1 MTFGELIDVLGKRLG
16 VEIEDA
22 GGAAALEIDGE
33 AVVLQ
38 DAGELLL
45 VRAEVGEIPAD
56 GREGILASAMEA
68 NFLYQGTGGGS
79 FALNPA
85 DGHLH
90 LQRYDWLERLD
101 VDAAVSMLQRFS
113 DTISSWRKILTDI
126 QFASADPETGSAGG
140 RGDGVPFEAPTLN
153 MIRA

>member
-33 AVVLQ
+33 TVVLQ
-38 DAGELLL
+38 DAGELLF

-68 NFLYQGTGGGS
+68 NFLYQGTGG
-79 FALNPA
+79 ATLAVNPA
-85 DGHLH
+85 DGRLH
-90 LQRYDWLERLD
+90 LQKYNWMERLD
-101 VDAAVSMLQRFS
+101 AESVLAAIGNMA
-113 DTISSWRKILTDI
+113 DTAAAWRRVLADYRSSSWR
-126 QFASADPETGSAGG
+126 PETSAPPIGSEPLLQ
-140 RGDGVPFEAPTLN
+140 V
-153 MIRA
+153 

>member
-33 AVVLQ
+33 TVILQ

-68 NFLYQGTGGGS
+68 NFLYQGTGG
-79 FALNPA
+79 ATLAVNPA
-85 DGHLH
+85 DGRLH
-90 LQRYDWLERLD
+90 LQKYNWMERI
-101 VDAAVSMLQRFS
+101 DAESALAAIGNMADTAAAWRRVLADYRSGAVWSETSAPPIGSEPLLQ
-113 DTISSWRKILTDI
+113 
-126 QFASADPETGSAGG
+126 
-140 RGDGVPFEAPTLN
+140 V
-153 MIRA
+153 

>member
-22 GGAAALEIDGE
+22 GGAAALEVDGE
-33 AVVLQ
+33 TVILQ

-68 NFLYQGTGGGS
+68 NFLYQGTGG
-79 FALNPA
+79 ATLAVNPA
-85 DGHLH
+85 DGRLH
-90 LQRYDWLERLD
+90 LQKYNWMERI
-101 VDAAVSMLQRFS
+101 DAESVLAAIGNMADTAAAWRRVLADYRSSFWRSETSAPPIGSEPLLQ
-113 DTISSWRKILTDI
+113 
-126 QFASADPETGSAGG
+126 
-140 RGDGVPFEAPTLN
+140 V
-153 MIRA
+153 

>member
-33 AVVLQ
+33 TVILQ

-68 NFLYQGTGGGS
+68 NFLYQGTGG
-79 FALNPA
+79 ATLAVDPA
-85 DGHLH
+85 DGRLH
-90 LQRYDWLERLD
+90 LQKYNWMERLD
-101 VDAAVSMLQRFS
+101 AESALAAIGNMA
-113 DTISSWRKILTDI
+113 DTAAAWRRIL
-126 QFASADPETGSAGG
+126 ADYRSGAGQPETSAPPIGSEPLLQ
-140 RGDGVPFEAPTLN
+140 V
-153 MIRA
+153 

>member
-22 GGAAALEIDGE
+22 GGAFALEIDGE
-33 AVVLQ
+33 TVILQ

-68 NFLYQGTGGGS
+68 NFLYQGTGG
-79 FALNPA
+79 ATLAVNPA
-85 DGHLH
+85 DGRLH
-90 LQRYDWLERLD
+90 LQKYNWMERLD
-101 VDAAVSMLQRFS
+101 ADSVLAAIGNMA
-113 DTISSWRKILTDI
+113 DTAAAWRRVLADYRSSSWR
-126 QFASADPETGSAGG
+126 PETSAPPIGSEPLLQ
-140 RGDGVPFEAPTLN
+140 V
-153 MIRA
+153 

>member
-33 AVVLQ
+33 TVILQ

-68 NFLYQGTGGGS
+68 NFLYQGTGG
-79 FALNPA
+79 ATLAVNPA
-85 DGHLH
+85 DGRLVV
-90 LQRYDWLERLD
+90 QKYNWLERLD
-101 VDAAVSMLQRFS
+101 
-113 DTISSWRKILTDI
+113 
-126 QFASADPETGSAGG
+126 PETVFDTLERFADTAAAWRRILADYRSGAVRSETSASPIGPEPLLQ
-140 RGDGVPFEAPTLN
+140 V
-153 MIRA
+153 

>member
-22 GGAAALEIDGE
+22 GGASALEIDGE
-33 AVVLQ
+33 TVILQ

-68 NFLYQGTGGGS
+68 NFLYQGTGG
-79 FALNPA
+79 ATLAVNPA
-85 DGHLH
+85 DGRLVV
-90 LQRYDWLERLD
+90 QKYNWLERLD
-101 VDAAVSMLQRFS
+101 
-113 DTISSWRKILTDI
+113 
-126 QFASADPETGSAGG
+126 PETVFDTLERFADTAAAWRRILADYRSGAGRSETSAPPIGSGPLLQ
-140 RGDGVPFEAPTLN
+140 V
-153 MIRA
+153 

>member
-22 GGAAALEIDGE
+22 GGAFALEIDGE
-33 AVVLQ
+33 TVILQ

-68 NFLYQGTGGGS
+68 NFLYQGTGG
-79 FALNPA
+79 ATLAVNPA
-85 DGHLH
+85 DGMLH
-90 LQRYDWLERLD
+90 LQKYNWMERLD
-101 VDAAVSMLQRFS
+101 AESVLAALGNMADTVAAWRRILADYRSGAGRSETSASPIGSEPLLQ
-113 DTISSWRKILTDI
+113 
-126 QFASADPETGSAGG
+126 
-140 RGDGVPFEAPTLN
+140 V
-153 MIRA
+153 

>member
-33 AVVLQ
+33 TVVLQ

-68 NFLYQGTGGGS
+68 NFLYQGTGG
-79 FALNPA
+79 ATLAVNPA
-85 DGHLH
+85 DGRLH
-90 LQRYDWLERLD
+90 LQKYNWMERLD
-101 VDAAVSMLQRFS
+101 ADSVLAAIGNMADIAAAWRRVLADYRS
-113 DTISSWRKILTDI
+113 SSWR
-126 QFASADPETGSAGG
+126 PETSAPPIGSEPLLQ
-140 RGDGVPFEAPTLN
+140 V
-153 MIRA
+153 

>member
-22 GGAAALEIDGE
+22 GGAFALEIDGE
-33 AVVLQ
+33 TVILQ

-68 NFLYQGTGGGS
+68 NFLYQGTGG
-79 FALNPA
+79 ATLAVNPA
-85 DGHLH
+85 DGRLH
-90 LQRYDWLERLD
+90 LQKYNWMERI
-101 VDAAVSMLQRFS
+101 DAESALAAIGNMADTAAAWRRILADYRSGAVRSETSASPIGPEPLLQ
-113 DTISSWRKILTDI
+113 
-126 QFASADPETGSAGG
+126 
-140 RGDGVPFEAPTLN
+140 V
-153 MIRA
+153 

>member
-33 AVVLQ
+33 TVVLQ

-68 NFLYQGTGGGS
+68 NFLYQGTGG
-79 FALNPA
+79 ATLAVNPA
-85 DGHLH
+85 DGRLH
-90 LQRYDWLERLD
+90 LQKYNWMERLD
-101 VDAAVSMLQRFS
+101 AESVLAAIGNMA
-113 DTISSWRKILTDI
+113 DTAAAWRRVLADYRSSSWR
-126 QFASADPETGSAGG
+126 PETSAPPIGSEPLLQ
-140 RGDGVPFEAPTLN
+140 V
-153 MIRA
+153 

>member
-33 AVVLQ
+33 TVILQ

-68 NFLYQGTGGGS
+68 NFLYQGTGGS
-79 FALNPA
+79 TLALDPSAGRLVVQKYN
-85 DGHLH
+85 
-90 LQRYDWLERLD
+90 WLERLD
-101 VDAAVSMLQRFS
+101 
-113 DTISSWRKILTDI
+113 
-126 QFASADPETGSAGG
+126 PETVFDTLERFADTAAAWRRILADYRSGAVRPETSAPPIGSEPLLQ
-140 RGDGVPFEAPTLN
+140 V
-153 MIRA
+153 

>member
-33 AVVLQ
+33 TVVLQ

-68 NFLYQGTGGGS
+68 NFLYQGTGG
-79 FALNPA
+79 ATLAVNPA
-85 DGHLH
+85 DGRLH
-90 LQRYDWLERLD
+90 LQKYNWMERLD
-101 VDAAVSMLQRFS
+101 ADSVLAAIGNMA
-113 DTISSWRKILTDI
+113 DTAAAWRRVLADYRSSSWR
-126 QFASADPETGSAGG
+126 PETSAPPIGSGPLLQ
-140 RGDGVPFEAPTLN
+140 V
-153 MIRA
+153 

>member
-22 GGAAALEIDGE
+22 GGAAALEVDGE
-33 AVVLQ
+33 TVILQ

-68 NFLYQGTGGGS
+68 NFLYQGTGG
-79 FALNPA
+79 ATLAVNPA
-85 DGHLH
+85 DGRLH
-90 LQRYDWLERLD
+90 LQKYNWMERI
-101 VDAAVSMLQRFS
+101 DAESALAAIGNMADTAAAWRRILADYRSGAGRSETSASPIGSEPLLQ
-113 DTISSWRKILTDI
+113 
-126 QFASADPETGSAGG
+126 
-140 RGDGVPFEAPTLN
+140 V
-153 MIRA
+153 

>member
-33 AVVLQ
+33 TVVLQ
-38 DAGELLL
+38 DAGELLF

-68 NFLYQGTGGGS
+68 NFLYQGTGG
-79 FALNPA
+79 ATLAVNPA
-85 DGHLH
+85 DGRLH
-90 LQRYDWLERLD
+90 LQKYNWMERLD
-101 VDAAVSMLQRFS
+101 ADSVLAAIGNMA
-113 DTISSWRKILTDI
+113 DTAAAWRRVLADYRSSSWR
-126 QFASADPETGSAGG
+126 PETSAPPIGSEPLLQ
-140 RGDGVPFEAPTLN
+140 V
-153 MIRA
+153 

>member
-33 AVVLQ
+33 TVVLQ

-68 NFLYQGTGGGS
+68 NFLYQGTGG
-79 FALNPA
+79 ATLAVNPA
-85 DGHLH
+85 DGMLH
-90 LQRYDWLERLD
+90 LQKYNWMERLD
-101 VDAAVSMLQRFS
+101 AESVLAAIGNMA
-113 DTISSWRKILTDI
+113 DTAAAWRRVLADYRSSSWR
-126 QFASADPETGSAGG
+126 PETSAPPIGSEPLLQ
-140 RGDGVPFEAPTLN
+140 V
-153 MIRA
+153 

>member
-22 GGAAALEIDGE
+22 GGAAALEVDGE
-33 AVVLQ
+33 TVILQ

-68 NFLYQGTGGGS
+68 NFLYQGTGG
-79 FALNPA
+79 ATLAVNPA
-85 DGHLH
+85 DGMLH
-90 LQRYDWLERLD
+90 LQKYNWMERI
-101 VDAAVSMLQRFS
+101 DAESALAAIGNMANIAAAWHRVLADYRS
-113 DTISSWRKILTDI
+113 SSWR
-126 QFASADPETGSAGG
+126 PETSAPPIGSEPLLQ
-140 RGDGVPFEAPTLN
+140 V
-153 MIRA
+153 

>member
-22 GGAAALEIDGE
+22 GGASALEIDGE
-33 AVVLQ
+33 TVILQ

-68 NFLYQGTGGGS
+68 NFLYQGTGG
-79 FALNPA
+79 ATLAVNPA
-85 DGHLH
+85 DGMLH
-90 LQRYDWLERLD
+90 LQKYNWMERLD
-101 VDAAVSMLQRFS
+101 AESVLAALGNMADTVAAWRRILADYRSAAGRSETSASPIGSEPLLQ
-113 DTISSWRKILTDI
+113 
-126 QFASADPETGSAGG
+126 
-140 RGDGVPFEAPTLN
+140 V
-153 MIRA
+153 

>member
-33 AVVLQ
+33 TVVLQ

-68 NFLYQGTGGGS
+68 NFLYQGTGG
-79 FALNPA
+79 ATLAVNPA
-85 DGHLH
+85 DGRLH
-90 LQRYDWLERLD
+90 LQKYNWMERLD
-101 VDAAVSMLQRFS
+101 AASVLAAIGNMA
-113 DTISSWRKILTDI
+113 DTAAAWRRVLADYRSSSWR
-126 QFASADPETGSAGG
+126 PETSAPPIGSEPLLQ
-140 RGDGVPFEAPTLN
+140 V
-153 MIRA
+153 

>member
-33 AVVLQ
+33 TVILQ

-68 NFLYQGTGGGS
+68 NFLYQGTGG
-79 FALNPA
+79 ATLAVNPA
-85 DGHLH
+85 DGRLH
-90 LQRYDWLERLD
+90 LQKYNWMERLD
-101 VDAAVSMLQRFS
+101 ADSVLAAIGNMA
-113 DTISSWRKILTDI
+113 DTAAAWRRVLADYRSSSWR
-126 QFASADPETGSAGG
+126 PETSAPPIGSEPLLQ
-140 RGDGVPFEAPTLN
+140 V
-153 MIRA
+153 

>member
-33 AVVLQ
+33 TVVLQ

-68 NFLYQGTGGGS
+68 NFLYQGTGG
-79 FALNPA
+79 ATLAVNPA
-85 DGHLH
+85 DGRLH
-90 LQRYDWLERLD
+90 LQKYNWMERLD
-101 VDAAVSMLQRFS
+101 ADSVLAAIGNMA
-113 DTISSWRKILTDI
+113 DTAAAWRRVLADYRSSSWR
-126 QFASADPETGSAGG
+126 PETSAPPIGSEPLLQ
-140 RGDGVPFEAPTLN
+140 V
-153 MIRA
+153 

>member
-22 GGAAALEIDGE
+22 GGAFALEIDGE
-33 AVVLQ
+33 TVILQ

-68 NFLYQGTGGGS
+68 NFLYQGTGG
-79 FALNPA
+79 ATLAVNPA
-85 DGHLH
+85 DGMLH
-90 LQRYDWLERLD
+90 LQKYNWMERI
-101 VDAAVSMLQRFS
+101 DAESALAAIGNMANIAAAWRRVLADYRS
-113 DTISSWRKILTDI
+113 SSWR
-126 QFASADPETGSAGG
+126 PETAAPPIGSEPLLQ
-140 RGDGVPFEAPTLN
+140 V
-153 MIRA
+153 

>member
-22 GGAAALEIDGE
+22 GGAFALEIDGE
-33 AVVLQ
+33 TVILQ

-68 NFLYQGTGGGS
+68 NFLYQGTGG
-79 FALNPA
+79 ATLAVNPA
-85 DGHLH
+85 DGMLH
-90 LQRYDWLERLD
+90 LQKYNWMERLD
-101 VDAAVSMLQRFS
+101 AESVLAALGNMADTVAAWRRILADYRSAAGRSETSASPIGSEPLLQ
-113 DTISSWRKILTDI
+113 
-126 QFASADPETGSAGG
+126 
-140 RGDGVPFEAPTLN
+140 V
-153 MIRA
+153 

>member
-33 AVVLQ
+33 TVILQ

-68 NFLYQGTGGGS
+68 NFLYQGTGG
-79 FALNPA
+79 ATLAVNPA
-85 DGHLH
+85 DGMLH
-90 LQRYDWLERLD
+90 LQKYNWMERLD
-101 VDAAVSMLQRFS
+101 AESVLAAIGNMADTVAAWRRILADYRSGAGRSETSASPIGSEPLLQ
-113 DTISSWRKILTDI
+113 
-126 QFASADPETGSAGG
+126 
-140 RGDGVPFEAPTLN
+140 V
-153 MIRA
+153 